1 MKGIVLAGGTGSR
14 LWPSTKSISKQ
25 LLPIY
30 DKPMIYYPVS
40 TLIDAGIDDFLII
53 TSPGDLSAF
62 KNLLGDGS
70 HLGLSFSYEVQPSP
84 DGLAKAFI
92 IGREFLNGE
101 SAALILGD
109 NIFHGSN
116 IGEQMRQSFIRNRG
130 CQIFTYRVANPKDY
144 GVVTLDKTD
153 KPIDI
158 IEKPIHPKSNLAI
171 TGVYY
176 FDNKVSDLADNL
188 RPSPRGELEITDL
201 INHYLIEES
210 LEVNHFPDGT
220 AWLDSGTH
228 ASLHDAS
235 IYIKV
240 IEDRTGRKIGSI
252 EESAWRQGKI
262 SSDQLLELANSLRK
276 STYGEYLKSLLENR
290 EARN

>member
-14 LWPSTKSISKQ
+14 LWPSTKSVSKQ

-53 TSPGDLSAF
+53 TSPGDLNAF
-62 KNLLGDGS
+62 QNLLGDGS
-70 HLGLSFSYEVQPSP
+70 RLGLSFRYEVQPSP
-84 DGLAKAFI
+84 DGLAQAFT
-92 IGREFLNGE
+92 IGREFLNGD

-116 IGEQMRQSFIRNRG
+116 LGEQMRQSFIRNQG
-130 CQIFTYRVANPKDY
+130 CQIFTYRVANPSDY
-144 GVVTLDKTD
+144 GVITLDKRN
-153 KPIDI
+153 KPVDI
-158 IEKPIHPKSNLAI
+158 NEKPAHPASNLAI

-176 FDNKVSDLADNL
+176 FDNKVSDLADKL
-188 RPSPRGELEITDL
+188 KPSSRGELEITDL
-201 INHYLIEES
+201 IKYYLTEDA
-210 LEVNHFPDGT
+210 LEVNLLPDGT

-252 EESAWRQGKI
+252 EESAWRHGKI
-262 SSDQLLELANSLRK
+262 SSEKLLELASNFGK
-276 STYGEYLKSLLENR
+276 STYGQYLKSLVEKN
-290 EARN
+290 ETRN